1 MRLTANN
8 VFHKKS
14 TRNTLSITQMNTL
27 HNLGLCNVNERSGH
41 TEVAFGV
48 EELLQILPMAIQKGN
63 GLAEDVLYSLK
74 VYKTAF
80 DVIGVGYINH
90 NGKELC
96 YIGCDV
102 IANSDNLMQSG
113 NLVEVLYQVL
123 LWVNREY
130 PNELKEYK
138 EALDH
143 YIKSL

>member
-48 EELLQILPMAIQKGN
+48 EELLQILPMAILNGN

-80 DVIGVGYINH
+80 EVIGVGYINH

-96 YIGCDV
+96 YLGCDD
-102 IANSDNLMQSG
+102 IANSDTQSG
-113 NLVEVLYQVL
+113 NLVEVLYQIL